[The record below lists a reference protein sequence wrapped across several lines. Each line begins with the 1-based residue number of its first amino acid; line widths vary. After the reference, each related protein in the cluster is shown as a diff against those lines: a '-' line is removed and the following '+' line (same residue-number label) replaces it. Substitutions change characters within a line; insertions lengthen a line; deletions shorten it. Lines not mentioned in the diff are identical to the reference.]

1 MNLNEFL
8 FINEAKVIPG
18 LSVKFS
24 KMETPKGTV
33 MSFAT
38 ADGKVYII
46 AASLDNFKRF
56 EKWEGRE
63 AIADVAP
70 IGKKLR
76 LQKGSAPLA
85 KIRTDVTIDSN
96 GEEQQKPEEDDGVF

>member
-1 MNLNEFL
+1 MNLQEFL

-38 ADGKVYII
+38 KDGKVYII
-46 AASLDNFKRF
+46 AASLNNYKRF
-56 EKWEGRE
+56 EKWDERE
-63 AIADVAP
+63 AVADVAP
-70 IGKKLR
+70 IGKRLK

-85 KIRTDVTIDSN
+85 KIRTDVEIDREE
-96 GEEQQKPEEDDGVF
+96 GEEPKPEEDDGVF